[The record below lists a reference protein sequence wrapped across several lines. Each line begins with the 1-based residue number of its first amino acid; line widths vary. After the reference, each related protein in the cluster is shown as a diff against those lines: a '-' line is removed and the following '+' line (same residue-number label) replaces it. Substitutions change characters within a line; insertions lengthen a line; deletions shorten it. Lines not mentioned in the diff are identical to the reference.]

1 MVRIAQ
7 KLTQNTFYNYL
18 YKLGF
23 SAMTNIE
30 LAGEDP

>member
-7 KLTQNTFYNYL
+7 KLTQNTFYNYVE
-18 YKLGF
+18 KLGF
-23 SAMTNIE
+23 ASMTNIE